1 MNRLNLGND
10 LYIKGRIGWKGLS
23 KDEYLENSEYKI
35 INATALM
42 DGYVDWNNCGFI
54 SKERYEESEEIML
67 QENDILISKDGTL
80 GKIGY
85 VKNMDK
91 KCSVA
96 SGIFVVRNT
105 IPDKLDFDYLYHIL
119 KSHIFKDFIRRN
131 KAEGS
136 TINHLYQRDLV
147 NFEIDLPSIEVQRKV
162 ANVLNLL
169 DNKISNNNTTI
180 SELES
185 MAKTIYDYW
194 FLQYEFPN
202 EEGKPYKSSGGKM
215 VYNEQLKKA
224 IPEGWSVKSIKE
236 CIVHINTGLNPRD
249 NFVLGN
255 GSIKYITVKNLT
267 KEGIFN
273 YAGCDVIDE
282 KAKEIVHNRSDV
294 DIGDIL
300 FASIAPL
307 GRCFMVQEYPKEWD
321 INESV
326 FCIRPNQQIIST
338 EYLYL
343 YLTSDM
349 FIKQAENSS
358 TGSIFSGIR
367 INTLESM
374 NLLVPNEKIKEKF
387 THNIKSIFLKKY
399 KIAKENEELTKLRDE
414 LLPLLM
420 NGQVGFKN

>member
-1 MNRLNLGND
+1 MIKCKLGELLDVRRGASLSGKYYATEGKLVRLTLGNFNYPNGGFKENTTKEDIFFIGNVRPEFILKEGDIITPLTEQVAGLLGETARIPESNKYIQSGDIGLIIPDETKLNKLFAYFLVSSPIVKKQLGAAAQQTKIRHTSPDKIKDCEVWIPD
-10 LYIKGRIGWKGLS
+10 LKYQEEAGRILDNINNKIFN
-23 KDEYLENSEYKI
+23 NSKI
-35 INATALM
+35 IL
-42 DGYVDWNNCGFI
+42 
-54 SKERYEESEEIML
+54 
-67 QENDILISKDGTL
+67 
-80 GKIGY
+80 
-85 VKNMDK
+85 
-91 KCSVA
+91 
-96 SGIFVVRNT
+96 
-105 IPDKLDFDYLYHIL
+105 
-119 KSHIFKDFIRRN
+119 
-131 KAEGS
+131 
-136 TINHLYQRDLV
+136 
-147 NFEIDLPSIEVQRKV
+147 
-162 ANVLNLL
+162 
-169 DNKISNNNTTI
+169 
-180 SELES
+180 ELEAMS
-185 MAKTIYDYW
+185 KTIYDYW

-215 VYNEQLKKA
+215 VYNEKLKRE
-224 IPEGWSVKSIKE
+224 IPEGWDVKSIKE
-236 CIVHINTGLNPRD
+236 CIEHINTGLNPRD

-255 GSIKYITVKNLT
+255 GNIKYITVKNLT

-273 YAGCDVIDE
+273 YDGCDVIDE

-294 DIGDIL
+294 NVGDIL

-338 EYLYL
+338 DYLYL

-349 FIKQAENSS
+349 FVKQAENSS

-387 THNIKSIFLKKY
+387 THNIEKIFLKKY

-420 NGQVGFKN
+420 NGQVSFKN

>member
-54 SKERYEESEEIML
+54 SKDRYEESEEIML

-169 DNKISNNNTTI
+169 DNKISNNNNTI

-215 VYNEQLKKA
+215 VYNKQLKKE
-224 IPEGWSVKSIKE
+224 IPEGWTIKKIE
-236 CIVHINTGLNPRD
+236 EILSKIPNTYKYNSAEYKEKGQYPIIDQSSNYICGYTDKEEDLLKLENCIVFGDHTKFVKYV
-249 NFVLGN
+249 NFN
-255 GSIKYITVKNLT
+255 
-267 KEGIFN
+267 
-273 YAGCDVIDE
+273 
-282 KAKEIVHNRSDV
+282 
-294 DIGDIL
+294 
-300 FASIAPL
+300 FARGAD
-307 GRCFMVQEYPKEWD
+307 GT
-321 INESV
+321 
-326 FCIRPNQQIIST
+326 QII
-338 EYLYL
+338 
-343 YLTSDM
+343 
-349 FIKQAENSS
+349 NSS
-358 TGSIFSGIR
+358 EENLPNYLLYMQ
-367 INTLESM
+367 INDMQLVSQGYSRYYKFLKDKYVFIPNKKVSNMYM
-374 NLLVPNEKIKEKF
+374 NKMNMALEKIKKCRE
-387 THNIKSIFLKKY
+387 
-399 KIAKENEELTKLRDE
+399 ENYQLQNLRDY

>member
-162 ANVLNLL
+162 ANVLNIL

-215 VYNEQLKKA
+215 VYSEKLKRK
-224 IPEGWSVKSIKE
+224 IPYEWKTGNLYDIADFVNGIACQKFKPKKEEKTLPVIKIKE
-236 CIVHINTGLNPRD
+236 MHNGITEDTEKVRENIPKDNT
-249 NFVLGN
+249 
-255 GSIKYITVKNLT
+255 I
-267 KEGIFN
+267 E
-273 YAGCDVIDE
+273 A
-282 KAKEIVHNRSDV
+282 
-294 DIGDIL
+294 GDIL
-300 FASIAPL
+300 FSWSATLEVMKWYGIKGAL
-307 GRCFMVQEYPKEWD
+307 NQHIFKVIPKKYGLNYTYMQLSQYI
-321 INESV
+321 IN
-326 FCIRPNQQIIST
+326 FILMAQARKTTMGHIT
-338 EYLYL
+338 
-343 YLTSDM
+343 TDH
-349 FIKQAENSS
+349 IKQS
-358 TGSIFSGIR
+358 
-367 INTLESM
+367 
-374 NLLVPNEKIKEKF
+374 
-387 THNIKSIFLKKY
+387 
-399 KIAKENEELTKLRDE
+399 KIALPTATIADRFEKETNCIFNKILQCQKENEELKKLRDE

-420 NGQVGFKN
+420 NGQVSFKN